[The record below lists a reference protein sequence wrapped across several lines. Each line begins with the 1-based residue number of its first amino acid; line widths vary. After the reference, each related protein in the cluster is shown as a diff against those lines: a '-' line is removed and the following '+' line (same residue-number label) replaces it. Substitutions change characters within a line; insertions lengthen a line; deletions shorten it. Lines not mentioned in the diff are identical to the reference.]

1 MVGAGPLM
9 AELEAEAQMMVE
21 LTAGAPWKGELKVDA
36 PWKDELKEDG
46 PSTDEALAG
55 SVGLRLG
62 SCLGIRS
69 LLQVQTMG

>member
-1 MVGAGPLM
+1 M

-21 LTAGAPWKGELKVDA
+21 LTAGGPWKGVLKVGG

-55 SVGLRLG
+55 SVVLHLG
-62 SCLGIRS
+62 SCLDIRS
-69 LLQVQTMG
+69 LLQVPTMG